1 MPPVQQT
8 MPRMAEFFAGAGMVR
23 AALGD
28 RWQVVLAND
37 IDARKCAAYRA
48 NWGDDAL
55 IRGDIADLDPALLRR
70 PIDLYWAS
78 SPCQDL
84 SLAGNRRGLAGARSG
99 VFHAWMDHVARAG
112 QAGFAPRILAFE
124 NVTGI
129 LSSGAGRDF
138 RAVCAAFH
146 KAGYRY
152 GALEIDARHFLP
164 QSRPRVFVLA
174 VRADVVLPGGL
185 TARRAGS
192 VFHSKRVIKA
202 AEALPRG
209 LRKSWLWWDPPAPD
223 APVARLADLIDLDL
237 DRPDLAVDT
246 DRLLALM
253 SDRNRAKV
261 ARARAAG
268 GVQIGTVYKRGRPD
282 VTGKVR
288 QRAEARFDGLAGCL
302 RTPAGGSSRQTLM
315 IIRDGRISARLMS
328 PREAARLM
336 GLADSYI
343 LPEAY
348 NEAYKLSGDG
358 VAVPVVSYLNDTIFS
373 PLLAAP
379 TLARAA

>member
-1 MPPVQQT
+1 MQQT
-8 MPRMAEFFAGAGMVR
+8 LPKMAEFFAGAGMVR
-23 AALGD
+23 AAMGD

-37 IDARKCAAYRA
+37 IDARKCAAYGA
-48 NWGDDAL
+48 NWGDGAL
-55 IRGDIADLDPALLRR
+55 IEGDIAALDPGILRQ

-84 SLAGNRRGLAGARSG
+84 SLAGNRRGFAGARSG
-99 VFHAWMDHVARAG
+99 VFHAWMDHVAAAAA
-112 QAGFAPRILAFE
+112 AGFAPRILAFE

-129 LSSGAGRDF
+129 LSSGGGRDF

-146 KAGYRY
+146 KAGYRF

-174 VRADVVLPGGL
+174 VRGDIALPGGL
-185 TARRAGS
+185 TSRRAGS
-192 VFHSKRVIKA
+192 VFHTKRVVKA

-209 LRKSWLWWDPPAPD
+209 LRKSWLWWDPPAPTG
-223 APVARLADLIDLDL
+223 PVARLADLIDLGL
-237 DRPDLAVDT
+237 DRPDLAVDPGK
-246 DRLLALM
+246 LMALM
-253 SDRNRAKV
+253 SDLNRAKV
-261 ARARAAG
+261 ARAQSAG

-282 VTGKVR
+282 ANGTVR

-315 IIRDGRISARLMS
+315 IIRDGHISARLMT

-336 GLADSYI
+336 GLADSYR

-358 VAVPVVSYLNDTIFS
+358 VAVPVVSYLNDTIFA

-379 TLARAA
+379 SLARAA

>member
-1 MPPVQQT
+1 
-8 MPRMAEFFAGAGMVR
+8 MAEFFSGAGMVR
-23 AALGD
+23 AALGGS
-28 RWQVVLAND
+28 WQVALAND
-37 IDARKCAAYRA
+37 IDPRKCAAYGA
-48 NWGDDAL
+48 NWGEEAL
-55 IRGDIADLDPALLRR
+55 IQGDIAALDPGLLQQ

-84 SLAGNRRGLAGARSG
+84 SLAGNRQGFAGARSG
-99 VFHAWMDHVARAG
+99 VFHAWMDHVRAAAA
-112 QAGFAPRILAFE
+112 AGFAPRILAFE

-129 LSSGAGRDF
+129 LSSGDGRDF
-138 RAVCAAFH
+138 RAVCRAFD
-146 KAGYRY
+146 KAGYRF

-174 VRADVVLPGGL
+174 VRGDVALPAGL
-185 TARRAGS
+185 TAKRAGS
-192 VFHSKRVIKA
+192 LFHSKRVIKA
-202 AEALPRG
+202 AEALPRD
-209 LRKSWLWWDPPAPD
+209 LRKSWIWWTPPAPTG
-223 APVARLADLIDLDL
+223 PVARLADLIDVDL
-237 DRPDLAVDT
+237 DRPGLAVDAG
-246 DRLLALM
+246 RLMAMM
-253 SDRNRAKV
+253 SDLNRAKV
-261 ARARAAG
+261 ARAQSAG

-282 VTGKVR
+282 TTGTVR

-315 IIRDGRISARLMS
+315 IIRDGRVSARLMT

-358 VAVPVVSYLNDTIFS
+358 VAVPVVSYLNDTIFA
-373 PLLAAP
+373 PLMAASR
-379 TLARAA
+379 LARAA

>member
-1 MPPVQQT
+1 VQAKL
-8 MPRMAEFFAGAGMVR
+8 PKMAEFFSGAGMVR

-28 RWQVVLAND
+28 RWQVALAND
-37 IDARKCAAYRA
+37 IDPRKCAAYGA
-48 NWGDDAL
+48 NWGEEAL
-55 IRGDIADLDPALLRR
+55 IQGDIAALDPGLLRQ

-84 SLAGNRRGLAGARSG
+84 SLAGNRRGFAGARSG
-99 VFHAWMDHVARAG
+99 VFHAWMDHVTAATA
-112 QAGFAPRILAFE
+112 AGFAPRILAFE

-129 LSSGAGRDF
+129 LSSGEGRDF

-146 KAGYRY
+146 KAGYRF

-174 VRADVVLPGGL
+174 VRGDVALPDGL
-185 TARRAGS
+185 TAKRAGS
-192 VFHSKRVIKA
+192 LFHSKRVIKA
-202 AEALPRG
+202 AEALPRE

-223 APVARLADLIDLDL
+223 AAVARLADLIDVDL
-237 DRPDLAVDT
+237 DRPDLAVDAG
-246 DRLLALM
+246 RLMAMM
-253 SDRNRAKV
+253 SDLNRAKV
-261 ARARAAG
+261 ARAQAAG

-282 VTGKVR
+282 ADGVVR

-315 IIRDGRISARLMS
+315 IIRDGRISARLMT

-358 VAVPVVSYLNDTIFS
+358 VAVPVVSYLNDTLFA
-373 PLLAAP
+373 PLMAAP
-379 TLARAA
+379 RLARAA

>member
-1 MPPVQQT
+1 VQPKL
-8 MPRMAEFFAGAGMVR
+8 PRMAEFFSGAGMVR
-23 AALGD
+23 AALGES
-28 RWQVVLAND
+28 WQVALAND
-37 IDARKCAAYRA
+37 IDARKCAAYAA
-48 NWGDDAL
+48 NWGADAL
-55 IRGDIADLDPALLRR
+55 VAGDISALDPALLRQ

-84 SLAGNRRGLAGARSG
+84 SLAGNRLGLSGARSG
-99 VFHAWMDHVARAG
+99 VFHAWMAHVNGAAA
-112 QAGFAPRILAFE
+112 AGFAPRILAFE

-129 LSSGAGRDF
+129 LSSGEGQDF

-146 KAGYRY
+146 KAGYRF

-174 VRADVVLPGGL
+174 VRGDIVLPDGL
-185 TARRAGS
+185 IANRAGS
-192 VFHSKRVIKA
+192 VFHSKRVLKA
-202 AEALPRG
+202 VNALPRA
-209 LRKSWLWWDPPAPD
+209 LRKNWLWWTPPPPTGHIAL
-223 APVARLADLIDLDL
+223 LANLIDVDL
-237 DRPDLAVDT
+237 DRPDLAVDPA
-246 DRLLALM
+246 RLMALM
-253 SDRNRAKV
+253 SDLNRAKV
-261 ARARAAG
+261 ARAQAAG
-268 GVQIGTVYKRGRPD
+268 GVQVGTVYKRGRPD
-282 VTGKVR
+282 ATGNVR

-315 IIRDGRISARLMS
+315 IIRDGQISARLMT

-358 VAVPVVSYLNDTIFS
+358 VAVPVVSYLNDTIFL
-373 PLLAAP
+373 PVMAASS
-379 TLARAA
+379 LARAA

>member
-1 MPPVQQT
+1 MQPNL
-8 MPRMAEFFAGAGMVR
+8 PRMAEFFSGAGMVR
-23 AALGD
+23 AALRD
-28 RWQVVLAND
+28 RWQVALAND
-37 IDARKCAAYRA
+37 IDARKCAAYAA
-48 NWGDDAL
+48 NWGEDGL
-55 IRGDIADLDPALLRR
+55 VEGDIAALDPALLRQ

-99 VFHAWMDHVARAG
+99 VFHAWMDHVTAAAA
-112 QAGFAPRILAFE
+112 AGFAPRILAFE

-129 LSSGAGRDF
+129 LSSGEGRDF
-138 RAVCAAFH
+138 QAVCAAFH
-146 KAGYRY
+146 KAGYRF

-174 VRADVVLPGGL
+174 VRGDVVLPAGM
-185 TARRAGS
+185 TAKRAGS
-192 VFHSKRVIKA
+192 VFHSKRVIRA
-202 AEALPRG
+202 AEALPRA
-209 LRKSWLWWDPPAPD
+209 LRKSWLWWAPPPPSG
-223 APVARLADLIDLDL
+223 PVARLVDLIDVDL
-237 DRPDLAVDT
+237 DRPDLAVDPG
-246 DRLLALM
+246 RLMALM
-253 SDRNRAKV
+253 SELNRTKV
-261 ARARAAG
+261 AHAQSAG

-282 VTGKVR
+282 AGGKVR

-315 IIRDGRISARLMS
+315 IIRDGQISARLMT

-336 GLADSYI
+336 GLTDSYI

-373 PLLAAP
+373 PLMAAP
-379 TLARAA
+379 LLARAA